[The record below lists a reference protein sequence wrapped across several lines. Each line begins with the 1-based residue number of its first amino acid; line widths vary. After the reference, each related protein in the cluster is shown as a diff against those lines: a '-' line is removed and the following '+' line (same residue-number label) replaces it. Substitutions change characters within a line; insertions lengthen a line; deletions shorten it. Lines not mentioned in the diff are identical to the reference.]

1 MSILTRRIFCKQL
14 LALLGTT
21 ALSSGWQAAAAA
33 DENRVRLGY
42 LPITDATPLLV
53 AHAKGFFTDEG
64 LAADE
69 PVKLRNWSV
78 LAESFLVGKLNLTHM
93 LLPMPIWMRYH
104 RQVPIKVLAWAHTNG
119 SAVTVR
125 GDAGINGFA
134 DLAGRQI
141 AVPYWYSMHNVI
153 LQQGL
158 HKVGLQAVIQ
168 PQSAPLGRDQVNL
181 FILPPPEMPAALA
194 ARKIDGFIVAEP
206 YNALSEIKIGARIMR
221 FTGDMWQNHPCCV
234 IVMNQHL
241 IDRKPVF
248 TQKVINALVRAQ
260 LWVTEHPLETAKL
273 LGLEGRGYIPLETE
287 VLQRVFSGYSL
298 SAYGPGNSPRAI
310 RHTDWPVRRIGFQP
324 FPYPSATRFIVE
336 RMRQTVME
344 GDSSFLALLDPDEVA
359 KDLVDDRF
367 VKKAI
372 AAAGG
377 VDRFGLIDPAHPWQR
392 EEVIDI

>member
-1 MSILTRRIFCKQL
+1 MSILTRRSFCKQL
-14 LALLGTT
+14 LGLLGTT
-21 ALSSGWQAAAAA
+21 ALNGGWQASRA
-33 DENRVRLGY
+33 DGEERVRLGY
-42 LPITDATPLLV
+42 LPITDASPLLV
-53 AHAKGFFTDEG
+53 AHANGYFTDEG
-64 LAADE
+64 LASNE
-69 PVKLRNWSV
+69 PVKLRSWSN
-78 LAESFLVGKLNLTHM
+78 LAESFLVEKLNLTHM
-93 LLPMPIWMRYH
+93 LLPMPIWMRYN

-125 GDAGINGFA
+125 GDTGINGFA

-168 PQSAPLGRDQVNL
+168 SQSAPLRRDQVNL

-241 IDRKPVF
+241 IERRPVF

-260 LWVTEHPLETAKL
+260 LWITEHPLETAKL
-273 LGLEGRGYIPLETE
+273 LGRQGKGYIPVETE
-287 VLQRVFSGYSL
+287 VLTRVFSGYNL
-298 SAYGPGNSPRAI
+298 SSYGPGNNPQAI
-310 RHTDWPVRRIGFQP
+310 RHGDWPVKRIGFQP
-324 FPYPSATRFIVE
+324 YPYPSATRFIVE
-336 RMRQTVME
+336 RMGQTVME
-344 GDSSFLALLDPDEVA
+344 GDSTFLAKLKPDDVA

-372 AAAGG
+372 AVVGG
-377 VDRFGLIDPAHPWQR
+377 VEKFGLIDLAHPWQR
-392 EEVIDI
+392 EEVIEI